1 MSTLAPRP
9 SLWLARLSAEEREVV
24 HKKREP
30 NLPAH
35 ATEFELDGGLLAA
48 QATGDGVLH
57 VYKLDA
63 GGNADADSDPAFK
76 LANYQ
81 LFVRYS
87 LSVQAFGAPGEG
99 EIWVGAKEVSRV
111 FGQFCFIPGSNGELV
126 TFQKGSKKVLSVQ
139 LPPPAAREQAQEGR
153 CYFGANEQDENA
165 HPQQDSRPGA
175 GQNPPD
181 FAGSSPVCCLG
192 SCSHELS
199 CLSVREDGGA
209 VAAADRQGG
218 IKVWSLFDGRVMLD
232 LDGAEWA
239 EGAASPAVSTL
250 AFVGNDCLLAACW
263 DGAVRIWSCQCRPE
277 LELLDSLTT
286 LERSPLVSL
295 AVHWPDVEN
304 RSRGQEDAVIAV
316 GAANGML
323 HVWKAQPGGRWQ
335 LAFVANHAVGEG
347 PLASLAFSSKGNLL
361 ATAAAGT
368 MASQCGSSIDTVE
381 EESGEDTHGFVRIY
395 ETVRWGC
402 LAAHTV
408 QGGGPVSVQFIDR
421 GAAVLVEGGA
431 SRAGRSGEDTGQAL
445 LLFNA
450 QGPPGV
456 ILSPEKASAVSNL
469 VLKASKGSKVE
480 EVAGRSDGP
489 DLSRM
494 PSKQVA
500 FAPEAPRAD
509 QRRSEGEGVAD
520 TDQSMEVPNGAAE
533 GEEGRGRFRDERWGS
548 DSVAGGKSTESGT
561 GARSEGLEPRRVAEG
576 KRAGLLLAGAD
587 LDEEEGGAPTPLPL
601 PARLAKT
608 IRGPGTRLE
617 PPQSMQPPESC
628 PTGEAGVSSVAGQA
642 GPSCYLKEPAL
653 HSSARLLVQ
662 LEQLQAQQFDS
673 KAALQSVAAG
683 SKPSSVKAELAGLTG
698 GLSLAD
704 FARLGGRGG
713 AGEPQYTGLTPL
725 EDALLPEAVAR

>member
-24 HKKREP
+24 RKEREP
-30 NLPAH
+30 SLPAH
-35 ATEFELDGGLLAA
+35 ATEFGLDGVLLAA
-48 QATGDGVLH
+48 QATGDGILH

-63 GGNADADSDPAFK
+63 GGNADVEGDPAFK

-111 FGQFCFIPGSNGELV
+111 FGQFCFIPGRNGELV
-126 TFQKGSKKVLSVQ
+126 TFQRGSKKVLSVQ
-139 LPPPAAREQAQEGR
+139 LPPPAAREQAPEGR
-153 CYFGANEQDENA
+153 CYYEANQQDGNA

-175 GQNPPD
+175 GKNPPD
-181 FAGSSPVCCLG
+181 FTGSSPVCCLG

-218 IKVWSLFDGRVMLD
+218 IKVWSLFDGRVMLE
-232 LDGAEWA
+232 LNGAEWA
-239 EGAASPAVSTL
+239 EGAGSPAVSTL

-263 DGAVRIWSCQCRPE
+263 DGAVRIWSCQFRPE

-295 AVHWPDVEN
+295 TVHWPDVEN
-304 RSRGQEDAVIAV
+304 GSRGQEDAVIAA

-361 ATAAAGT
+361 ATAAVGT
-368 MASQCGSSIDTVE
+368 MASQCGPSIDTVE
-381 EESGEDTHGFVRIY
+381 EASDEDAHGFVRVY

-408 QGGGPVSVQFIDR
+408 QGGGPVCVEFIDR

-431 SRAGRSGEDTGQAL
+431 LRAGRSGEDTEQAL

-456 ILSPEKASAVSNL
+456 ILSPEKSSAASNL
-469 VLKASKGSKVE
+469 ELNASRGSKVE
-480 EVAGRSDGP
+480 EVAGRANGP

-494 PSKQVA
+494 PKKQVA
-500 FAPEAPRAD
+500 FAPEAPRAN

-520 TDQSMEVPNGAAE
+520 RSIEIPNGAAQ
-533 GEEGRGRFRDERWGS
+533 GEEGRGRVRDAHWGS
-548 DSVAGGKSTESGT
+548 DSVAGGKSTESSA
-561 GARSEGLEPRRVAEG
+561 GARSECLEPRGGAER
-576 KRAGLLLAGAD
+576 KHVGLQLAGAD

-608 IRGPGTRLE
+608 TRGPGTRLE
-617 PPQSMQPPESC
+617 PPQSMQPPEIC
-628 PTGEAGVSSVAGQA
+628 PMEEGGVSSVAGQA
-642 GPSCYLKEPAL
+642 GPSCYLREPIL

-704 FARLGGRGG
+704 FARLGGGG
-713 AGEPQYTGLTPL
+713 GGGEPQYTGLTPL
-725 EDALLPEAVAR
+725 EDALLPEAVPR